1 MAEITIASGE
11 PRVPRDRE
19 WRKVWFRFRQSTLS
33 VLGLGL
39 ILAFVLAAALAPLVA
54 PYPRHAGVFVDFD
67 HALQPPSGRNWLGTD
82 DAGRDIFSR
91 IIFGARI
98 SLTLGVVVLLIA
110 VGLGVPLGLIAGYW
124 GGRAGDWIMRITDVF
139 LAVPPIAL
147 ALAVTAAL
155 RPTLTNAMIAI
166 AFAWWPWYTRL
177 VYGQVL
183 SLKEQAFVEASRG
196 LGASRW
202 RIAFREILP
211 NAWSPIIVKITLDM
225 GFVILTGAGLS
236 FLGLGAQPPT
246 PEWGTMIAEGRTYLP
261 GVWWAATF
269 PGLAIFVAV
278 LGFNLLGD
286 GLRDVFDVE
295 IEQWRAGS

>member
-1 MAEITIASGE
+1 MAEFVATAGNLRASRG
-11 PRVPRDRE
+11 RE
-19 WRKVWFRFRQSTLS
+19 WEKMWFRFRQSNLS
-33 VLGLGL
+33 LVGAG
-39 ILAFVLAAALAPLVA
+39 IVFAIIFAAIFAPVLAPF
-54 PYPRHAGVFVDFD
+54 PRHAGVFVDFD
-67 HALQPPSGRNWLGTD
+67 HALQPPSQRTWLGTD
-82 DAGRDIFSR
+82 DAGRDIVSR
-91 IIFGARI
+91 MLFGARI
-98 SLTLGVVVLLIA
+98 SLTLGLMVLIVAVLI
-110 VGLGVPLGLIAGYW
+110 GVPLGVIAGYW
-124 GGRAGDWIMRITDVF
+124 SGRAGDLIMRVTDVF

-155 RPTLTNAMIAI
+155 KPTLTNAMIAI

-183 SLKEQAFVEASRG
+183 SLKEQQFVEASRG

-211 NAWSPIIVKITLDM
+211 NAWSAIIVKVTLDM
-225 GFVILTGAGLS
+225 GFVILTASGLS

-246 PEWGTMIAEGRTYLP
+246 PEWGTMIAEGRDYLP
-261 GVWWAATF
+261 GAWWAATF
-269 PGLAIFVAV
+269 PGLAIFFTV

-295 IEQWRAGS
+295 IEQWRAGN

>member
-1 MAEITIASGE
+1 MSEVLAAPAGLSIVRTH
-11 PRVPRDRE
+11 E
-19 WRKVWFRFRQSTLS
+19 WRKLWARFRQSALS
-33 VLGLGL
+33 LVGAG
-39 ILAFVLAAALAPLVA
+39 IVGAIIAAAVLAPVLA

-67 HALQPPSGRNWLGTD
+67 RALKPPSAHNWLGTD
-82 DAGRDIFSR
+82 DAGRDILSR
-91 IIFGARI
+91 LLFGARI
-98 SLTLGVVVLLIA
+98 SIALGLAVLTIA
-110 VGLGVPLGLIAGYW
+110 VAVGVPLGLVAGYW
-124 GGRAGDWIMRITDVF
+124 GGRLGDLIMRVTDVF

-183 SLKEQAFVEASRG
+183 SLKEQQFVEASRG
-196 LGASRW
+196 LGASPW

-211 NAWSPIIVKITLDM
+211 NAWSPIIVKVTLDM
-225 GFVILTGAGLS
+225 GFVILTAAGLS

-246 PEWGTMIAEGRTYLP
+246 PEWGTMIAEGRDYLP

-295 IEQWRAGS
+295 IEHWRAGS

>member
-1 MAEITIASGE
+1 MSEVLAAPTDLSISRTH
-11 PRVPRDRE
+11 E
-19 WRKVWFRFRQSTLS
+19 WRKMWARFRQSTLS
-33 VLGLGL
+33 LVGAG
-39 ILAFVLAAALAPLVA
+39 IVGAIIVAAVLAPVLA

-67 HALQPPSGRNWLGTD
+67 RALKAPSAHNWLGTD
-82 DAGRDIFSR
+82 DAGRDILSR
-91 IIFGARI
+91 LLFGARLSI
-98 SLTLGVVVLLIA
+98 ALGLAVLTIA
-110 VGLGVPLGLIAGYW
+110 VAVGVPLGLIAGYW
-124 GGRAGDWIMRITDVF
+124 GGRLGDVIMRVTDVF

-183 SLKEQAFVEASRG
+183 SLKEQQFVEASRG
-196 LGASRW
+196 LGASPW

-211 NAWSPIIVKITLDM
+211 NAWSPIIVKVTLDM
-225 GFVILTGAGLS
+225 GFVILTASGLS

-246 PEWGTMIAEGRTYLP
+246 PEWGTMIAEGRDYLP
-261 GVWWAATF
+261 GVWWMATF

-286 GLRDVFDVE
+286 GLRDVYDVE